1 MAVYEF
7 NMASLKELMRKQ
19 SEQNPNASYFNIDI
33 LKYQVR
39 ARQGA
44 ASCPLQ
50 MVAYWKCSNDNTDLR
65 LDYKYNAHAMAEPSA
80 LLNLSI
86 AVPIDGGVK
95 NMQSKPNGKWQELVK
110 LWTLYF
116 GIY

>member
-95 NMQSKPNGKWQELVK
+95 NMQSKPNGKWQDIEMVGPL
-110 LWTLYF
+110 LWLS
-116 GIY
+116 

>member
-7 NMASLKELMRKQ
+7 NMASLKDLMRKQ

-33 LKYQVR
+33 LKYQVK

-44 ASCPLQ
+44 GSCPLQ
-50 MVAYWKCSNDNTDLR
+50 MVAYWKCAGDNTDLR

-95 NMQSKPNGKWQELVK
+95 NMQSKPNGKWQAFANSLN
-110 LWTLYF
+110 
-116 GIY
+116 